1 MEQIKYL
8 AAFFDEK
15 ESKII
20 RQINTEKRLEK
31 EISRLHIT
39 FKYRPDFV
47 DESLLG
53 TIIEFDV
60 IGYGNNGKN
69 EAVSVRA
76 CHMEKEIEELY
87 KKIDNPHITLSRITS
102 SKSVFSK
109 DLMFYP
115 LESPFKVSGVLGV
128 VMDDGNVR
136 FSL

>member
-15 ESKII
+15 ESKKL
-20 RQINTEKRLEK
+20 RQINIEKRLEK

-47 DESLLG
+47 DENLLG
-53 TIIEFDV
+53 TKIEFDV
-60 IGYGNNGKN
+60 IGYGNNEKN

-76 CHMEKEIEELY
+76 CNMEKEIEELY
-87 KKIDNPHITLSRITS
+87 NNPHITLSRTMN

-109 DLMFYP
+109 NLMFYP
-115 LESPFKVSGVLGV
+115 LESPFKVFGVLGV
-128 VMDDGNVR
+128 ALEDGSVC